1 MSRALV
7 PISTAGGLSRPP
19 AADQPP
25 GSGRSALDDLLD
37 NWARSHERMGGFI
50 SPLLFRSA
58 LAADLFLLVLLLIG
72 SQISSSG
79 VSHSHFFLIGG
90 GLVGGLIGL
99 MQALTWP
106 LLAVALLGV
115 LLKVVGHRRT
125 PQPVHVLCAVES
137 VAAMGAG
144 LGWLLVLSLF
154 VLELVLW
161 MIIIA
166 LMIAACVLII
176 GGLIAAAGS

>member
-1 MSRALV
+1 
-7 PISTAGGLSRPP
+7 
-19 AADQPP
+19 
-25 GSGRSALDDLLD
+25 
-37 NWARSHERMGGFI
+37 
-50 SPLLFRSA
+50 

-72 SQISSSG
+72 SQISDSG
-79 VSHSHFFLIGG
+79 VSHSRFFLIGG

-106 LLAVALLGV
+106 LLAIALLGV
-115 LLKVVGHRRT
+115 VLKVVGHGRRT

-154 VLELVLW
+154 VLELVVW
-161 MIIIA
+161 MIIVALIA
-166 LMIAACVLII
+166 AACVLLI
-176 GGLIAAAGS
+176 GGLIASIGS